1 MKATYAILFAAIAS
15 VCAARELQQATT
27 GRVVFFDNPGYSGGG
42 QAFEANVP
50 GSGCGDC
57 KDLNFVGFN
66 SWESFTSNAGNT
78 IILYDGHF
86 CGGQNSGQIPAKQG
100 VIRGSLEDS
109 VDSFRLC
116 A

>member
-1 MKATYAILFAAIAS
+1 MKATFVILFAAITS

-27 GRVVFFDNPGYSGGG
+27 GRVTFFDNTNFSGGG

-50 GSGCGDC
+50 ATGCGDC
-57 KDLNFVGFN
+57 KDLNFVRTN
-66 SWESFTSNAGNT
+66 SWESYTSNAGST
-78 IILYDGHF
+78 IVLYDGHF
-86 CGGQNSGQIPAKQG
+86 CTGTNSGNLPAKQG
-100 VIRGSLEDS
+100 PIRGSLSDS